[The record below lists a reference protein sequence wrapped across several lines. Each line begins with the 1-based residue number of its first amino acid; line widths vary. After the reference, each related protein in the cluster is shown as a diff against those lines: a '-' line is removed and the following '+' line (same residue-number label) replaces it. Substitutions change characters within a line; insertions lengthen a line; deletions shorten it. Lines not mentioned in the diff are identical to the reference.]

1 MPFDASV
8 VRELPELLWL
18 ALAPAL
24 AMGVVRVRR
33 AELAWLVPVAA
44 LWTVWRCRYA
54 VLVLPFELGGWA
66 GYTLG
71 PLAAAALLAHL
82 GAAFR
87 VAASGAEGAPRPR
100 HALVLSGM
108 VVVLV
113 GIGAVAA
120 ATRFASVPRP
130 DAASPIAPDLPRNG
144 R

>member
-1 MPFDASV
+1 MHLDPSV

-18 ALAPAL
+18 AVAPAL
-24 AMGVVRVRR
+24 AMGVVRLRR

-44 LWTVWRCRYA
+44 LWTVWRCGYA
-54 VLVLPFELGGWA
+54 VVVLPFELGGWA

-71 PLAAAALLAHL
+71 PLAAAALLVHVV
-82 GAAFR
+82 AAFR
-87 VAASGAEGAPRPR
+87 VAASGAEAAPRPR

-108 VVVLV
+108 VVLLV
-113 GIGAVAA
+113 GVGAVAA

-130 DAASPIAPDLPRNG
+130 DASSTAVPEAPRTG